1 MTPRSNTAEI
11 PPLSSTEAAPAW
23 QPVKNTEME
32 EGTRFAELVVTSFLT
47 ELQSSIRR
55 MDSTVDV
62 AVQDHFRAKLGHFL
76 ASEIKGFDEC
86 FNTITGGNKV
96 VVRQLLLGRLRYFLK
111 MIIPFDVRTRLH
123 RNKYLLEIHRFLF
136 APHDSR
142 VVQFLR
148 EAGHGILALLPVLLP
163 LARVMRRVTGIN
175 TTFMR
180 MLSEMSPEILRDM
193 ARRLVE
199 ADPEKFLKAE
209 KDAAD
214 FNALPGKKKCLFVS
228 HLFATTWAPT
238 VRALNDAGWVTGWL
252 GNNDVQEFGS
262 YGVMTTKQIPATGKF
277 AESFLGTLI
286 FMARMKDTRVLLSG
300 ECYYGANWNGED
312 AWVLFT
318 IMGTVTKTIRQCR
331 PPGLQNLFLLMYDGL
346 KPVAKSG
353 QLKQE
358 ISKAYGEM
366 MRSADKIIYNSNTEY
381 FGEYV
386 ENAYGVTAPR
396 LHFYRFSETPK
407 NPKPRLGFGPNGDE
421 FHMACITVA
430 LAEFGEPSR
439 DAVPNFVRNIIEQG
453 VHFHYYCRADD
464 PVIYA
469 FRNSIAP
476 AYRQYFHPHP
486 VNKDQQQLV
495 DELHQYHVA
504 FNPSDH
510 IPFSKGI
517 SQLNDREY
525 QDGMSVFWQS
535 TVGTSFL
542 VYAAAGLPFVLPRG
556 CTGSIQHLIDTA
568 IPVTLAEYKN
578 LKNHFKKIDL
588 PARCQRV
595 EEGSPAGWV
604 DTYIQRLIDFIE

>member
-1 MTPRSNTAEI
+1 
-11 PPLSSTEAAPAW
+11 
-23 QPVKNTEME
+23 
-32 EGTRFAELVVTSFLT
+32 
-47 ELQSSIRR
+47 
-55 MDSTVDV
+55 
-62 AVQDHFRAKLGHFL
+62 
-76 ASEIKGFDEC
+76 
-86 FNTITGGNKV
+86 
-96 VVRQLLLGRLRYFLK
+96 
-111 MIIPFDVRTRLH
+111 
-123 RNKYLLEIHRFLF
+123 
-136 APHDSR
+136 
-142 VVQFLR
+142 
-148 EAGHGILALLPVLLP
+148 
-163 LARVMRRVTGIN
+163 
-175 TTFMR
+175 
-180 MLSEMSPEILRDM
+180 
-193 ARRLVE
+193 
-199 ADPEKFLKAE
+199 
-209 KDAAD
+209 
-214 FNALPGKKKCLFVS
+214 
-228 HLFATTWAPT
+228 
-238 VRALNDAGWVTGWL
+238 VRALNQAGWATAWL
-252 GNNDVQEFGS
+252 GNIDVKEFGS
-262 YGVMTTKQIPATGKF
+262 YGVMSTHQIPTSERF
-277 AESFLGTLI
+277 LESFLGTVF
-286 FMARMKDTRVLLSG
+286 FMARMKEPRVLLSG

-318 IMGTVTKTIRQCR
+318 IMGAVTKTIRR
-331 PPGLQNLFLLMYDGL
+331 HRSPGAQNLFLLMYDGL
-346 KPVAKSG
+346 KPVAKSS

-381 FGEYV
+381 FGDYV

-407 NPKPRLGFGPNGDE
+407 NPKPRFDFGPNGDE

-439 DAVPNFVRNIIEQG
+439 DAVPNFVRDIIEQG
-453 VHFHYYCRADD
+453 IHFHYYCRVDD
-464 PVIYA
+464 PVIEA

-476 AYRQYFHPHP
+476 AYREYFHPHP

-568 IPVTLAEYKN
+568 IPATLAEYKN
-578 LKNHFKKIDL
+578 LKNYLKKIDL
-588 PARCQRV
+588 PACCQRL
-595 EEGSPAGWV
+595 EAGSPAGWV